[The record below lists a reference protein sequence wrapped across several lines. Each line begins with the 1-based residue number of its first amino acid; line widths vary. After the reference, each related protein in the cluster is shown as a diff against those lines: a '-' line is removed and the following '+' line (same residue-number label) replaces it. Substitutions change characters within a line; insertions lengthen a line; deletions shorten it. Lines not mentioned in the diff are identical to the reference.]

1 MKKYYYEAQQID
13 EQILQ
18 VAANCSGLMFINQ
31 NAFIVYINNFP
42 LQAGATLVLDPQN
55 ANDIDVSTYRIGWGN
70 NVGNLNIF
78 KRIYLK

>member
-13 EQILQ
+13 QQILQ

-31 NAFIVYINNFP
+31 NGFTVYINNFP
-42 LQAGATLVLDPQN
+42 LQAGGTLVLDPQN
-55 ANDIDVSTYRIGWGN
+55 SEDIDVSTYRIGWGSN
-70 NVGNLNIF
+70 IGNLNIF